1 MAVAAPF
8 MMYAAA
14 AMAAVGAIQ
23 QGKAQQ
29 AAATF
34 NAITSMQDETM
45 ARSEA
50 LLQAQQTQRE
60 TVLRLGT
67 IRANQGASGG
77 TAEGSV
83 LDVIGD
89 VAKQGELERQYQI
102 YRGEERARG
111 YKNTAELD
119 FSQGANA
126 REASL
131 VSAGSE
137 LTSGAARG
145 MEAQGRLN
153 MRRG

>member
-1 MAVAAPF
+1 MAVAVPIA
-8 MMYAAA
+8 MW
-14 AMAAVGAIQ
+14 AMAGLAAYGAIQ

-34 NAITSMQDETM
+34 NAITSMQDATM

-50 LLQAQQTQRE
+50 LLQAQQTHRE

-89 VAKQGELERQYQI
+89 VARQGELEKQYQVW
-102 YRGEERARG
+102 RGEARARG
-111 YKNTAELD
+111 YVNTAELD
-119 FSQGANA
+119 FSSGENSRNA
-126 REASL
+126 SYI
-131 VSAGSE
+131 SAGSE
-137 LTSGAARG
+137 LLSGGSRG
-145 MEAQGRLN
+145 AVA
-153 MRRG
+153 MRRA